1 MKEKVFSTF
10 LGIPIVMEVVKED
23 ESQYPYQLTP
33 IQFSKKDMKRLNISE
48 RDNYCHI
55 TKNGK
60 KVSDL
65 IFRRGGFSSSL
76 KDMNT
81 KRYVELLTYDEDR
94 YSDSVIKD
102 CKLKSPYC
110 LQSHNCVFDMEKHE
124 IAFKTND
131 RFHDYI
137 FIYENLC
144 ISKINDG
151 VWFLP
156 ERKWV
161 LDKSYNLDGYIETK
175 QFIYA
180 YSDKYKTKETIMYRI
195 DKETGDVVNCNEI
208 K

>member
-1 MKEKVFSTF
+1 MV
-10 LGIPIVMEVVKED
+10 LDVAED
-23 ESQYPYQLTP
+23 ETEYPYQLTP
-33 IQFSKKDMKRLNISE
+33 IKFSKREMKRLNISE

-102 CKLKSPYC
+102 CKLKSPYY

-124 IAFKTND
+124 IAFKTSD
-131 RFHDYI
+131 RIHDYI
-137 FIYENLC
+137 FIYKNLC

-151 VWFLP
+151 VWLLP

-161 LDKSYNLDGYIETK
+161 LDKSHNLDGYIETDK
-175 QFIYA
+175 FIYA